1 MNRDVIIL
9 KIQTSNI
16 DQLPSAG
23 RVSWDDIALMVGK
36 PLDMWLSL
44 SRRSYAPPAYVQVCS
59 DGDAYLFDV
68 KEVRKYLTDPKAYRA
83 KAKPYEQLR
92 CMWAGVLYDGYIPN
106 TKTRKAMR
114 LYSCKRNPKR
124 AAQYFNQGYVFRNPD
139 AVKVVKGKQPTPFK
153 R

>member
-1 MNRDVIIL
+1 MNSINLVL
-9 KIQTSNI
+9 KAQFSHV
-16 DQLPSAG
+16 DQLPSKG
-23 RVSWDDIALMVGK
+23 RVLWGDIAALVGK
-36 PLDMWLSL
+36 PLDAWLSL

-68 KEVRKYLTDPKAYRA
+68 KEVRKYLTDHKAYRA

-92 CMWAGVLYDGYIPN
+92 YMWAGVLYDGYIPN

-114 LYSCKRNPKR
+114 LYSCKSNPKR

-139 AVKVVKGKQPTPFK
+139 AVKVVKAKQHTPSK

>member
-44 SRRSYAPPAYVQVCS
+44 SRRSYAPPTYVQACAA
-59 DGDAYLFDV
+59 GDNYLFDV
-68 KEVRKYLTDPKAYRA
+68 EEVRKYLADPKAYRA
-83 KAKPYEQLR
+83 KAKPYVQLR

-114 LYSCKRNPKR
+114 LYSCKSNPKR
-124 AAQYFNQGYVFRNPD
+124 AAEYFNQGYVLRKPD
-139 AVKVVKGKQPTPFK
+139 AAKEFKAKQSTSSK
-153 R
+153 Y

>member
-1 MNRDVIIL
+1 MNDL
-9 KIQTSNI
+9 FDMKTFLMSH
-16 DQLPSAG
+16 LPTTG
-23 RVSWDDIALMVGK
+23 RVCWKLIEPLVGVNVTVWINK
-36 PLDMWLSL
+36 
-44 SRRSYAPPAYVQVCS
+44 SRRSYAPPTYVEL
-59 DGDAYLFDV
+59 GENGIYEFLWDV
-68 KEVRKYLTDPKAYRA
+68 KEVRKYLADPKAYRA
-83 KAKPYEQLR
+83 KAKPYAQLR
-92 CMWAGVLYDGYIPN
+92 YMWAGVLYDGYIPN

>member
-1 MNRDVIIL
+1 MNSINLVL
-9 KIQTSNI
+9 KAQFSHV
-16 DQLPSAG
+16 DQLPSKG
-23 RVSWDDIALMVGK
+23 RIFWGDIAALVGK
-36 PLDMWLSL
+36 PLDAWLSL
-44 SRRSYAPPAYVQVCS
+44 SRRSYAPPAYVQACS

-68 KEVRKYLTDPKAYRA
+68 KEVRKYLAAPKAYRA
-83 KAKPYEQLR
+83 KAKPYAQLR
-92 CMWAGVLYDGYIPN
+92 YMWAGVLYDGYIPN

-139 AVKVVKGKQPTPFK
+139 AVKVVKAKQPTSFK